1 MWIRFQQL
9 RLDIIPNPH
18 QDQIITLPAWLGHC
32 KPADRDRP
40 PPSLRSVYT
49 VRLHIV
55 ASECCHALREV
66 CCICLSS
73 PYPTS
78 NYFQATTSYLPSLG
92 LADFTDCANQVS
104 FTLGGFSVALSTV
117 CTFLSDSSPNCGP
130 CTGVALWAETPLLM
144 LRMST
149 CCGASE
155 VTVLKVLSGRRCGN
169 LEGGARLS
177 KADAR

>member
-1 MWIRFQQL
+1 MSHVIPFSTTPPRGWFEFASKIKHHLARVAGPCHA
-9 RLDIIPNPH
+9 LDPMTPIAKSA
-18 QDQIITLPAWLGHC
+18 LSA
-32 KPADRDRP
+32 
-40 PPSLRSVYT
+40 
-49 VRLHIV
+49 
-55 ASECCHALREV
+55 CCHAQRELTA
-66 CCICLSS
+66 IAHRHL
-73 PYPTS
+73 S